1 MFASRE
7 HPKDRRCMKLAKT
20 TRPTASRAV
29 RRPRLFRLLDRHG
42 SVPVT
47 WIQGPPGI
55 GKTTLIANYLS
66 ERRLRTIWY
75 QLDAADGDVASFF
88 YYLGLTIPTRR
99 HRLPPF
105 TSEAPSTL
113 NAFARRFFRQL
124 YAALRAPF
132 VIVFENYQDAPNAAL
147 HEVIRDALAEIPRS
161 GRAFILSRD
170 DPPAAFTRLRA
181 SGAMHV
187 VNPGELLLRP
197 AESRQ
202 IWRRLVSGRRASA
215 QAAAVHQI
223 ARGWAAGLVLLAEHV
238 KTRPETLGTLR
249 GGSGVLFQYFASE
262 LLAHMDPN
270 VQQVLLSAAFVPR
283 LTGPVAVELADVQS
297 AGDILGS
304 LFHKGYFIT
313 RHGAAEPGA
322 GPVYEFHPLFRSF
335 LLAEGNQRL
344 TLVQRRTIARRAER
358 ISRETAASKMPPP
371 SCWTR
376 QTGRGLRISFAGVR
390 RNFWLRVAAR
400 LS

>member
-1 MFASRE
+1 
-7 HPKDRRCMKLAKT
+7 
-20 TRPTASRAV
+20 
-29 RRPRLFRLLDRHG
+29 
-42 SVPVT
+42 
-47 WIQGPPGI
+47 
-55 GKTTLIANYLS
+55 
-66 ERRLRTIWY
+66 
-75 QLDAADGDVASFF
+75 
-88 YYLGLTIPTRR
+88 
-99 HRLPPF
+99 
-105 TSEAPSTL
+105 
-113 NAFARRFFRQL
+113 
-124 YAALRAPF
+124 
-132 VIVFENYQDAPNAAL
+132 
-147 HEVIRDALAEIPRS
+147 
-161 GRAFILSRD
+161 
-170 DPPAAFTRLRA
+170 
-181 SGAMHV
+181 
-187 VNPGELLLRP
+187 
-197 AESRQ
+197 
-202 IWRRLVSGRRASA
+202 
-215 QAAAVHQI
+215 
-223 ARGWAAGLVLLAEHV
+223 VLLAEHV

-358 ISRETAASKMPPP
+358 ISRETAASKRPPP